1 MPAFSANESNLKFL
15 SLHTGIRVLK
25 EIVAPSEE
33 RKRCPN
39 GVFEGAGHRSVIATL
54 MNVRRLLFV
63 ILLFALL
70 SPTPSFLFTAQ
81 AEPIRLAYSSISGAM
96 ASLWVAQDYGYFR
109 RQGLDVQLLYI
120 GGGSVVTQALIGG
133 DVQFVRLGANAVVQA
148 SLRGANLKMIAN
160 TINTLVFSLMARPEI
175 QTAKDLKGKKIGLTR
190 LGGSTDFALDLAL
203 KKWGLRRGSD
213 VAVIQTGGMPQ
224 LLGAITGGIVD
235 AGVVSPPT
243 NLSAAK
249 LGLKEL
255 VDFGEIGIVYPNSP
269 LATSQ
274 LFLEKNR
281 STTLRILRAY
291 CEGIHRVK
299 TDKDGTMKVLA
310 RYTKVSDMEIL
321 AELYRI
327 YGVKYLEPIPRVRLD
342 AVDEVL
348 RSEVKTGAGVKGSD
362 FVDNSLVAELEQ
374 QGLFQTLYR

>member
-1 MPAFSANESNLKFL
+1 
-15 SLHTGIRVLK
+15 
-25 EIVAPSEE
+25 
-33 RKRCPN
+33 
-39 GVFEGAGHRSVIATL
+39 
-54 MNVRRLLFV
+54 LL
-63 ILLFALL
+63 IGLIALL
-70 SPTPSFLFTAQ
+70 APSFLIPLNAQ
-81 AEPIRLAYSSISGAM
+81 AELIRLAYSSISGAM
-96 ASLWVAQDYGYFR
+96 APLWVAQDYGYFR
-109 RQGLDVQLLYI
+109 RHGLDVQLLYI
-120 GGGSVVTQALIGG
+120 GGGSVATQALLGG
-133 DVQFVRLGANAVVQA
+133 DVQFGRLGANSVVQA
-148 SLRGANLKMIAN
+148 SLRGAGLKMISN

-213 VAVIQTGGMPQ
+213 IAVIQTGGMPQ
-224 LLGAITGGIVD
+224 LLGAITGGVVD

-274 LFLEKNR
+274 HFLEKNR
-281 STTLRILRAY
+281 GTALRVLRAY
-291 CEGIHRVK
+291 CEGIHRVR
-299 TDKDGTMKVLA
+299 TDKEGTIKVLA
-310 RYTKVSDMEIL
+310 KYTKVQDTDIL

-327 YGVKYLEPIPRVRLD
+327 YGVKHLEPIPKVRLD
-342 AVDEVL
+342 SVDEVL
-348 RSEVKTGAGVKGSD
+348 RSEVKTAAPVKASD
-362 FVDNSLVAELEQ
+362 FVDNSLVQELEQ

>member
-1 MPAFSANESNLKFL
+1 
-15 SLHTGIRVLK
+15 
-25 EIVAPSEE
+25 
-33 RKRCPN
+33 
-39 GVFEGAGHRSVIATL
+39 
-54 MNVRRLLFV
+54 
-63 ILLFALL
+63 LLFAVCALL
-70 SPTPSFLFTAQ
+70 AAIFFYPASTQ
-81 AEPIRLAYSSISGAM
+81 AESIRLAYSSISGAM
-96 ASLWVAQDYGYFR
+96 APLWVAQDYGYFR
-109 RQGLDVQLLYI
+109 RHGLEVQLLYI
-120 GGGSVVTQALIGG
+120 GGGSVATQALLGG
-133 DVQFVRLGANAVVQA
+133 DVQFVRLGANAIVQA
-148 SLRGANLKMIAN
+148 SLRGASIKMIGN

-175 QTAKDLKGKKIGLTR
+175 QTAKDLKGRKIGLTR

-203 KKWGLRRGSD
+203 KKWGLRRGAD
-213 VAVIQTGGMPQ
+213 VAVLQTGGMPQ
-224 LLGAITGGIVD
+224 LLGAITGGVVD

-269 LATSQ
+269 LATAQ
-274 LFLEKNR
+274 VFLEKNR
-281 STTLRILRAY
+281 GTALRMLRAY
-291 CEGIHRVK
+291 CEGIHRVR
-299 TDKDGTMKVLA
+299 TDKEGTLKVLA
-310 RYTKVSDMEIL
+310 RYTKVHDAEIL

-348 RSEVKTGAGVKGSD
+348 RSEVKAAAGVKAND

>member
-1 MPAFSANESNLKFL
+1 
-15 SLHTGIRVLK
+15 
-25 EIVAPSEE
+25 
-33 RKRCPN
+33 
-39 GVFEGAGHRSVIATL
+39 
-54 MNVRRLLFV
+54 
-63 ILLFALL
+63 LLFAVCALFAQNCLL
-70 SPTPSFLFTAQ
+70 PSSAHG
-81 AEPIRLAYSSISGAM
+81 EVIRLAYSSISGAM
-96 ASLWVAQDYGYFR
+96 APLWVAQDYGYFR
-109 RQGLDVQLLYI
+109 RHGVDVQLLYI
-120 GGGSVVTQALIGG
+120 GGGSVATQALLGG

-148 SLRGANLKMIAN
+148 SLRGANLKMIGN
-160 TINTLVFSLMARPEI
+160 TINTLVFSLMARPEV
-175 QTAKDLKGKKIGLTR
+175 QTAKDLKGRKIGLTR

-213 VAVIQTGGMPQ
+213 VAVLQTGGMPQ
-224 LLGAITGGIVD
+224 LLGAITGGVVD

-274 LFLEKNR
+274 VYLEKNR
-281 STTLRILRAY
+281 ATALRVLRAY
-291 CEGIHRVK
+291 SEGIHRVR
-299 TDKDGTMKVLA
+299 TDKEGTMKVLA
-310 RYTKVSDMEIL
+310 RYTKVNDAEIL

-327 YGVKYLEPIPRVRLD
+327 YGVKYLEPVPKVRLD

-348 RSEVKTGAGVKGSD
+348 RSEVKAGAGVKAGD

>member
-1 MPAFSANESNLKFL
+1 MKPIL
-15 SLHTGIRVLK
+15 T
-25 EIVAPSEE
+25 
-33 RKRCPN
+33 
-39 GVFEGAGHRSVIATL
+39 
-54 MNVRRLLFV
+54 VRRGSRLKAMLIAVSLIVCQF
-63 ILLFALL
+63 FFN
-70 SPTPSFLFTAQ
+70 PTPGLTA
-81 AEPIRLAYSSISGAM
+81 PVRIAYSAISGAM
-96 ASLWVAQDYGYFR
+96 GPLWVAHDHGIFNR
-109 RQGLDVQLLYI
+109 HGLDVQLLYI

-133 DVQFVRLGANAVVQA
+133 DVQFVRLGANSVVQA
-148 SLRGANLKMIAN
+148 SLRGAGIKMIGN

-175 QTAKDLKGKKIGLTR
+175 QTAKDLKGKKIGVTR

-203 KKWGLRRGSD
+203 KKWGLRRGSEI
-213 VAVIQTGGMPQ
+213 AVIQTGGMPQ

-255 VDFGEIGIVYPNSP
+255 VDFGEIGIVYPKSP

-274 LFLEKNR
+274 QFLDRNR
-281 STTLRILRAY
+281 TTALRVLQAY
-291 CEGIHRVK
+291 AEGIHRVK
-299 TDKDGTMKVLA
+299 TDKEGTMKVLA
-310 RYTKVSDMEIL
+310 KYTKVNDPEIL

-327 YGVKYLEPIPRVRLD
+327 YGIKYLEPIPRVRLD
-342 AVDEVL
+342 AVEEVL
-348 RSEVKTGAGVKGSD
+348 RSEVKTATAAKASD